1 MVEQSRV
8 QRSVRGAMGGE
19 EEPEEPEV
27 TRARKEIDA
36 EKAQYKAKFATLRE
50 LKADI
55 ERLTAMLEQSRK
67 KLTGDFEAWLTVM
80 LRQQAHGGVRG
91 AVVGGSAASGA
102 PTASGGSTP
111 PHPGVA
117 APRQAWGAAPPVVVP
132 QLTPPRQGPSLAQV
146 ASPTARARAAPLL
159 TGNAQADQDILAF
172 YEARERLL
180 TRANAG

>member
-19 EEPEEPEV
+19 EEQEEQEV

-80 LRQQAHGGVRG
+80 LRQQAHGEVRAVG
-91 AVVGGSAASGA
+91 AHARHRAHQRHRAGRHLLIPELRRRDRLGEPRRPLWCRSSHRRGRVRRSLKWRRRRRA
-102 PTASGGSTP
+102 P
-111 PHPGVA
+111 V
-117 APRQAWGAAPPVVVP
+117 R
-132 QLTPPRQGPSLAQV
+132 R
-146 ASPTARARAAPLL
+146 R
-159 TGNAQADQDILAF
+159 F
-172 YEARERLL
+172 
-180 TRANAG
+180 